1 MFNLGMLIQ
10 KASAAMA
17 QKMIA
22 SDQMFNQ
29 YKVFCSQFGL
39 DEPSRAE
46 FDSLVSTFNQTSPAD
61 KLAQFH
67 NLPADQ
73 LSKLAGLFGKSGQG
87 NPPLF

>member
-29 YKVFCSQFGL
+29 YKVFCNQFGL

-46 FDSLVSTFNQTSPAD
+46 FDSLVST
-61 KLAQFH
+61 L
-67 NLPADQ
+67 
-73 LSKLAGLFGKSGQG
+73 
-87 NPPLF
+87 